1 MAEQKQPKKDAEE
14 GEVVGESTTV
24 TSKSTPPWPAITISV
39 FAGVVVL
46 ALLIAGWVWVSAAVH
61 KVATNREFGET
72 SRMVDRNQDVRG
84 DSVPG
89 QRGIWGMMT
98 PAASGVIIKIEGDT
112 LTVAGQGKQV
122 VVKQTDSTIVSG
134 DKSDLAV
141 NDTVIVI
148 GETNDDDTVAATRIV
163 VRNQQMERGE
173 SQPRR
178 AVPNV

>member
-1 MAEQKQPKKDAEE
+1 MAEQKQPKKDARE
-14 GEVVGESTTV
+14 GEVVGESTMA

-46 ALLIAGWVWVSAAVH
+46 ALIAGGWVWTSAVVH
-61 KVATNREFGET
+61 NVVTSREFSERGH
-72 SRMVDRNQDVRG
+72 SMDKNRDLRG

-112 LTVAGQGKQV
+112 ITVAGQGKQV